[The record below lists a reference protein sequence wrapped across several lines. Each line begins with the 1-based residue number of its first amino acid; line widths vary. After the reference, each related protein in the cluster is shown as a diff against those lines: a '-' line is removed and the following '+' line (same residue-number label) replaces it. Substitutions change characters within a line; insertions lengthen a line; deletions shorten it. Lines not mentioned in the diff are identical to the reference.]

1 MEGSATR
8 PAVNIE
14 ELDATKADEVAD
26 FYRLILAP
34 NFPDDELETS
44 EGFAMGLKY
53 GGTFALVARTDS
65 GVIAGGAVGDVFSRS
80 NVLLLSYLAVPAA
93 GRGSGTGG
101 LLMRAVTEVWG
112 SRLNPS
118 LFIMEIEDP
127 RYHHSDA
134 NFGDPESRVRFY
146 ERLGARTL
154 PVPYFQPALGS
165 RGPSARRVP
174 HLMLM
179 VFGGTQMPQGEQGVD
194 GRLIELFLTEYLEGC
209 EGPVRPDDADAQRM
223 LAACRR
229 PDGLPL
235 LRVSDLP
242 RFD

>member
-1 MEGSATR
+1 MESSATS
-8 PAVNIE
+8 PAINID
-14 ELDATKADEVAD
+14 ELDPTKDDEVAE

-34 NFPDDELETS
+34 HFPADELES
-44 EGFAMGLKY
+44 IDGFAAGLKS
-53 GGTFALVARTDS
+53 GGTLALVARAS
-65 GVIAGGAVGDVFSRS
+65 GGVVAGGAVGDIFARS

-118 LFIMEIEDP
+118 LIVMEVEDP
-127 RYHHSDA
+127 RYHHSDD
-134 NFGDPESRVRFY
+134 NFGDPAARVRFY

-154 PVPYFQPALGS
+154 PVPYFQPALGP
-165 RGPSARRVP
+165 GGRRVP

-179 VFGGTQMPQGEQGVD
+179 VFGDTRLRRTDEGVD
-194 GRLIELFLTEYLEGC
+194 GRVVELFLTEYLEGC
-209 EGPVRPDDADAQRM
+209 EGPARPDDADARRM
-223 LAACRR
+223 LAACHR

-235 LRVSDLP
+235 LRASELP

>member
-1 MEGSATR
+1 
-8 PAVNIE
+8 
-14 ELDATKADEVAD
+14 
-26 FYRLILAP
+26 
-34 NFPDDELETS
+34 
-44 EGFAMGLKY
+44 
-53 GGTFALVARTDS
+53 
-65 GVIAGGAVGDVFSRS
+65 VGDLFPRS
-80 NVLLLSYLAVPAA
+80 DVLLLSYLAVPAA
-93 GRGSGTGG
+93 GRGNGTGG

-118 LFIMEIEDP
+118 LFIMEVEDP

-134 NFGDPESRVRFY
+134 NFGVPESRVRFY
-146 ERLGARTL
+146 ERLGARAL

-179 VFGGTQMPQGEQGVD
+179 VFGGTQMPQGNQGTD

-209 EGPVRPDDADAQRM
+209 EGPVRPDDAGAQRM

-235 LRVSDLP
+235 LRVSELP

>member
-1 MEGSATR
+1 MESSATR
-8 PAVNIE
+8 PVVNIE
-14 ELDATKADEVAD
+14 ELDTTKKDEIAD
-26 FYRLILAP
+26 FYRLVLAP

-44 EGFAMGLKY
+44 EAFAAGLVF
-53 GGTFALVARTDS
+53 GETRALVARTDD
-65 GVIAGGAVGDVFSRS
+65 GVIVGGAVGDIFSRS
-80 NVLLLSYLAVPAA
+80 NVLLLSYLAVPAER
-93 GRGSGTGG
+93 RGSGTGG

-112 SRLNPS
+112 SRLNPA
-118 LFIMEIEDP
+118 LFIMEVEDP

-134 NFGDPESRVRFY
+134 NFGDPEARVRFY
-146 ERLGARTL
+146 ERLGARAL

-179 VFGGTQMPQGEQGVD
+179 VFGGTRMPQSGQGVD
-194 GRLIELFLTEYLEGC
+194 GPLVELFLTEYLEGC
-209 EGPVRPDDADAQRM
+209 DGPVRSDDADAQRM

-235 LRVSDLP
+235 LRASELP